1 MIWLALL
8 LAAHTASDETRCAPD
23 DPVILQATPT
33 VAAHVALTKK
43 ACALIELDTAIE
55 DGSIF
60 VDTRLPP
67 RVVTVPGADVLSL
80 AQTNERYRDSGLA
93 VVLLGNGM
101 DDVALANACGEL
113 AMQETADVVRGGVR
127 AWHRGQTKEPD
138 AEELFATASAA
149 QAIGYAAN
157 AGRIIWLTRDAKLV
171 QASVRT
177 ISVPM
182 TLATSAQKLTQRM
195 RKESSELTFVVA
207 DSAFKL
213 TPKNWPLAWFLVNGG
228 SDAFAQEIKMQP
240 TRALAASMPLKRPC
254 YLP

>member
-1 MIWLALL
+1 MMWLALL
-8 LAAHTASDETRCAPD
+8 LAVHTASDETRCAPD

-67 RVVTVPGADVLSL
+67 REVTVPGADVLSL
-80 AQTNERYRDSGLA
+80 AQTNERYGKTNQA
-93 VVLLGNGM
+93 VVLMGNGM
-101 DDVALANACGEL
+101 DDVALANTCGEL
-113 AMQETADVVRGGVR
+113 AMNTSTSVLRGGVR
-127 AWHRGQTKEPD
+127 AWHRGQSEEAG

-157 AGRIIWLTRDAKLV
+157 AGRIIWLTRDAKLF

-182 TLATSAQKLTQRM
+182 TLETSAQKLKQRM

-213 TPKNWPLAWFLVNGG
+213 SAKNWPLAWFLVNGS